1 MGNGRNKVAQIIS
14 QFGIVVVLL
23 VLIIISSILS
33 ENFLTVSNML
43 NIARQTCVI
52 SLVAFAEATLIISG
66 MIDLSAGSCLCL
78 TGILAIPVYVSTESI
93 PLAMLAAVLSAMAL
107 YAVCGVLV
115 AWFDVP
121 PFVATLAMMGAA
133 RGAAKLYTGGATITN
148 TGEYFKLMGQG
159 YIGNIPIPVFV
170 MLIAAFALWVIL
182 SKTCFGRNL
191 YAIGGNAEAAR
202 ASGINVKMYRIY
214 AFMLS
219 GIFVGLAGYMLTSRM
234 NSGVPTA
241 GNGYEG
247 QGISAAIIGGVGF
260 SGGTGNAWGVLAGAI
275 VMGIISNI
283 LNLTRVDSYVQE
295 IINGVIIVLAVILDI
310 QTKKRSMK
318 S

>member
-1 MGNGRNKVAQIIS
+1 MQTIS
-14 QFGIVVVLL
+14 KFGIVSVLVLL
-23 VLIIISSILS
+23 ILISSILS
-33 ENFLTVSNML
+33 KNFLTLSNML

-52 SLVAFAEATLIISG
+52 ALIAFGEATLIISG
-66 MIDLSAGSCLCL
+66 SIDLSAGSCLCL

-93 PLAMLAAVLSAMAL
+93 PLAILTAIAAAVVL
-107 YAVCGVLV
+107 YTVSGLLV
-115 AWFDVP
+115 AQFDVP

-159 YIGNIPIPVFV
+159 YIGVVPIPVFV
-170 MLIAAFALWVIL
+170 MLIATIALWVIL
-182 SKTCFGRNL
+182 SQTRFGRNL
-191 YAIGGNAEAAR
+191 YAMGGNVEAAR
-202 ASGINVKMYRIY
+202 ASGINIKAYKIY
-214 AFMLS
+214 SFMLS
-219 GIFVGLAGYMLTSRM
+219 GVFIGLAGYMLTSRM

-260 SGGTGNAWGVLAGAI
+260 SGGTGSAWGVLVGAI

-283 LNLTRVDSYVQE
+283 LNLMRVDSYVQE

-310 QTKKRSMK
+310 QTQKRSMK
-318 S
+318 Q